1 MNKKDLAAAL
11 LASALGGAA
20 FVAPVMAD
28 EVNSDPVDIQDQV
41 EDTSESVIEEDN
53 SSDVAVNSLEET
65 ANDDSNTVVVDENS
79 NEISEVSNDVDEIEA
94 QSQKDGWTE
103 DKSQY
108 YENGELVKSQFKE
121 IDGNTYYFD
130 EYGYKHTGYYYQ
142 DGQIAYLF
150 DYYNGIM
157 QKNYFDGT
165 YYFGTDGK
173 AIKNQWQYIEGKGW
187 MYFWEWG
194 YHASGYK
201 DENGEAQFS
210 SYNIDGEYYLFDVN
224 GIMQT
229 NKESDGMYFGADGK
243 AIKNTWKKYSDGY
256 KYYSEWGSQYSSWNE
271 YPSVYEI
278 DGKYYAFDSNGYM
291 VTGWV
296 QEYSSGP
303 WYYFNQD
310 GSRASS
316 QWINNTYYVN
326 EYGNMVT
333 DTWVDS
339 NNYVGSDGKKTTNKW
354 ESVSGKWKYKLGDSA
369 YATSR
374 MCLINGH
381 YYAFDSDGIMAQNEL
396 LFVSNY
402 SLNENTPGY
411 VRADKNGYLTKGWYK
426 DENNQWYYF
435 GNNYLTYNTGFYDIN
450 GKKYYFSNHIMT
462 MSTDFVN
469 GGKLYQADSNGY
481 VTDVD
486 TSKKNNVWGKYEDEW
501 YYFKN
506 GKIVTSTF
514 ETINNKKYY
523 FSENGAMAN
532 NRTFAVAGKYYYADS
547 DGVVIEKKNAWYLG
561 EYDRYLYYKEDGSL
575 VVDSFYTVGNKK
587 YHFNSNGFMDTGIFY
602 VNEYDENNNWT
613 SNCYYANKDGAVQN
627 TVGWVNHNFTYYYVG
642 DSEGRLLEGTW
653 KEIDGKKYYFA
664 WSGAMATSGT
674 QNINGDIYY
683 FDANGSLVDNLGQF
697 NGWKLFHGEWYYSKD
712 GDRYYSGK
720 VGNYFV
726 NNGKM
731 IVNSVVN
738 SKGWTY
744 ASASDGDNYYVDY
757 NGEIQKGWIKP
768 NSTSSWLY
776 ADPSTGKL
784 ATNKW
789 LKIGNQWYYFSSY
802 YMVTGYRSIDGV
814 INKFNSDG
822 VWQGTVKSNS
832 WLKDESLGD
841 GWAYIDE
848 NGKFN
853 YKSKKVING
862 VTYYFSSLVYGS
874 ASDIGLAENCA
885 WYDPSSNAWYWTN
898 KTGTGLDTTTGWK
911 KDNAGLY
918 AYCENGKLVTGL
930 KTIGGKTYYFGFA
943 GYLNPGIINYK
954 GKAYVVDENGNLLN
968 YKEGWNAYG
977 NQWYYIQ
984 NGKALMNTVIDGYY
998 LDYDGLTT
1006 TGMRYNGSENIL
1018 VVNGKLAKNQWVE
1031 CYNNIWYYADASG
1044 HIAKNQWIGNY
1055 YVDGDGRMVT
1065 NAWIGNYHVGANGK
1079 WDATK

>member
-53 SSDVAVNSLEET
+53 STDVAVNSLEET
-65 ANDDSNTVVVDENS
+65 ANDDSDTVIVDENS

-130 EYGYKHTGYYYQ
+130 EYGDKCSGYCTV
-142 DGQIAYLF
+142 DGDFYCF
-150 DYYNGIM
+150 DDNGIM
-157 QKNYFDGT
+157 QKNYLDSGNFW
-165 YYFGTDGK
+165 YFGADGK
-173 AIKNQWQYIEGKGW
+173 QIKSKWQYIEGKGW
-187 MYFWEWG
+187 MYFNEGG
-194 YHASGYK
+194 YCYRGYY
-201 DENGEAQFS
+201 DEKGEAQFS
-210 SYNIDGEYYLFDVN
+210 LDYIDGEYYLFDVN

-229 NKESDGMYFGADGK
+229 NKESGGMYFEEDGK
-243 AIKNTWKKYSDGY
+243 ALKNAWKKYPNGY
-256 KYYSEWGSQYSSWNE
+256 KYYSEYGWQISGWTGSDGVE
-271 YPSVYEI
+271 HPSFNEI
-278 DGKYYAFDSNGYM
+278 DGKYYCFDVNGYM

-296 QEYSSGP
+296 KSYDN
-303 WYYFNQD
+303 WYYYNQD
-310 GSRASS
+310 GSQAFN

-326 EYGNMVT
+326 ENGWMVK

-354 ESVSGKWKYKLGDSA
+354 EYVSGKWKYKLGDNA
-369 YATSR
+369 YATNK

-381 YYAFDSDGIMAQNEL
+381 YYAFGYDGIMLQNEL
-396 LFVSNY
+396 CWIQNF
-402 SLNENTPGY
+402 SLNETSSGY

-426 DENNQWYYF
+426 NEYNYWYYF
-435 GNNYLTYNTGFYDIN
+435 GDNYLAYDSGFYDIN
-450 GKKYYFSNHIMT
+450 GKKYYFSNYIMK
-462 MSTDFVN
+462 MSTVFVN

-486 TSKKNNVWGKYEDEW
+486 TSKKNNVWGKYESQW

-523 FSENGAMAN
+523 FSENGAMASDS
-532 NRTFAVAGKYYYADS
+532 TFAVAGKYYYADS
-547 DGVVIEKKNAWYLG
+547 DGVVIEKKNTWYLD

-587 YHFNSNGFMDTGIFY
+587 YHFNSNGFMDTGIFS
-602 VNEYDENNNWT
+602 VSGYDENNSWIQNT
-613 SNCYYANKDGAVQN
+613 YYANRDGAVQN
-627 TVGWVNHNFTYYYVG
+627 TVGWIYHNFTYYYVG
-642 DSEGRLLEGTW
+642 DSEGHLLKNTL
-653 KEIDGKKYYFA
+653 KEIKGKKYYFA
-664 WSGAMATSGT
+664 WSGAMATSGK
-674 QNINGDIYY
+674 QDINGDIYY
-683 FDANGSLVDNLGQF
+683 FDTNGSLVDNLGQF

-712 GDRYYSGK
+712 GNRYYSGK

-731 IVNSVVN
+731 VVNSVVN

-757 NGEIQKGWIKP
+757 NGEIQKGWIQT
-768 NSTSSWLY
+768 NGTWLY

-784 ATNKW
+784 TASKW
-789 LKIGNQWYYFSSY
+789 LKIGSQWYYFSGY
-802 YMVTGYRSIDGV
+802 NMVTGYFSIDGV

-822 VWQGTVKSNS
+822 VWQGTLKSNS
-832 WLKDESLGD
+832 WIKDEE
-841 GWAYIDE
+841 GWLYINE

-853 YKSKKVING
+853 QESKKIING
-862 VTYYFSSLVYGS
+862 VTYYFTGYGKGATMGS
-874 ASDIGLAENCA
+874 ITLAENCA
-885 WYDPSSNAWYWTN
+885 WYDGDSEAWYWTN
-898 KTGTGLDTTTGWK
+898 KTGTGLDKTTGWK
-911 KDNAGLY
+911 KSNDGYY

-930 KTIGGKTYYFGFA
+930 KTIGGKTYYFGYG
-943 GYLNPGIINYK
+943 GYLDAGITNYK
-954 GKAYVVDENGNLLN
+954 GKAYVADENGNLLN

-984 NGKALMNTVIDGYY
+984 NGKALTNTTIDGYY
-998 LDYDGLTT
+998 LGYDGLTT
-1006 TGMRYNGSENIL
+1006 TGMTYNGTENIL
-1018 VVNGKLAKNQWVE
+1018 VVNGKLAKNQWVY
-1031 CYNNIWYYADASG
+1031 CGNNIWYYADASG
-1044 HIAKNQWIGNY
+1044 HFAKNQWIGNY
-1055 YVDGDGRMVT
+1055 YVDNYGRMVT
-1065 NAWIGNYHVGANGK
+1065 NAWIGNYHVDANGK